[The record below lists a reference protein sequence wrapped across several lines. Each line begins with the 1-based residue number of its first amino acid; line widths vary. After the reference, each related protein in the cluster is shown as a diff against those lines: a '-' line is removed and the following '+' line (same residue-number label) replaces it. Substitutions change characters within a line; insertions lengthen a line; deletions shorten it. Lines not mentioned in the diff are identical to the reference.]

1 MNTII
6 KYNGAARQD
15 AFALNVNKFK
25 TDGYFLEF
33 GSQHPT
39 NDNNTY
45 LLESGYNWKG
55 LMFEWEDKYI
65 PLYEKE
71 RSEDTT
77 YIIADATQLQDRKA
91 KQHVEAKA
99 DSQNAPPR
107 TPMQCPRAPPDAC
120 KRPCCVHQPLRT
132 DEQSK
137 CLWAFVIYC

>member
-65 PLYEKE
+65 PLYEKKDQKTPLT
-71 RSEDTT
+71 SLLMLHNL
-77 YIIADATQLQDRKA
+77 IIQIFFLNLKFL
-91 KQHVEAKA
+91 K
-99 DSQNAPPR
+99 
-107 TPMQCPRAPPDAC
+107 
-120 KRPCCVHQPLRT
+120 
-132 DEQSK
+132 
-137 CLWAFVIYC
+137 I